1 MSKLIVV
8 LSAVSFSLVGVC
20 LPALCSLSSSSS
32 SSSAPALTI
41 PADESEELIKLAA
54 AALSAHRY
62 AEAEQNFRL
71 VIDSSPELQVD
82 SARLADLFNFL
93 GVTLH
98 CQRKHSEAIEA
109 YKSALTG
116 LPEGLTAN
124 TRGKILSNLAL
135 SYSAL
140 GMRKEALQACRSA
153 LDHFRVG
160 KVDALNHSVL
170 LNAYGQLL
178 IDEKNW
184 DAAKS
189 VLTKSLK
196 LRASVQGDGCELA
209 VPLFMLAS
217 VYQGA
222 GRYDLAE
229 AVLRRRGLLL
239 EGQWLAGPTGLSC
252 SHAQVGSIELSGN
265 IRQDYP

>member
-1 MSKLIVV
+1 MSKLIVT
-8 LSAVSFSLVGVC
+8 LSAVSFSLVGVG
-20 LPALCSLSSSSS
+20 LPASSSFASS
-32 SSSAPALTI
+32 SFASSSFASSSAPALTI
-41 PADESEELIKLAA
+41 PADESEELIKLGA
-54 AALSAHRY
+54 AALSAQRY

-71 VIDSSPELQVD
+71 AIDSSLELQVD

-98 CQRKHSEAIEA
+98 CQRKHNQAIEA
-109 YKSALTG
+109 YKRALTG

-140 GMRKEALQACRSA
+140 GLRKEALQACRSA

-160 KVDALNHSVL
+160 KVDAFNHSVL

-189 VLTKSLK
+189 VLTKSLR
-196 LRASVQGDGCELA
+196 LRASVQGDGFELA

-229 AVLRRRGLLL
+229 AVLLRRSHLLD
-239 EGQWLAGPTGLSC
+239 GQWLVTPAGLAC
-252 SHAQVGSIELSGN
+252 SHASGGG
-265 IRQDYP
+265 D

>member
-1 MSKLIVV
+1 MSKSIYILCAV
-8 LSAVSFSLVGVC
+8 LFSLVGSW
-20 LPALCSLSSSSS
+20 LPASSSSS
-32 SSSAPALTI
+32 PSPSSSILS
-41 PADESEELIKLAA
+41 DESEELIRLAA

-62 AEAEQNFRL
+62 AEAEQSFRL
-71 VIDSSPELQVD
+71 AIDSSPELQLD

-93 GVTLH
+93 GITLY
-98 CQRKHSEAIEA
+98 CQQKHVEAIEA
-109 YKSALTG
+109 YKRALSG
-116 LPEGLTAN
+116 LPEGLTVD

-160 KVDALNHSVL
+160 KVDALNHTVL

-178 IDEKNW
+178 IDAKNW

-189 VLTKSLK
+189 VLSKSLR
-196 LRASVQGDGCELA
+196 LRASILGDGNDGYELA
-209 VPLFMLAS
+209 VPLLKLAS
-217 VYQGA
+217 VYQGV

-229 AVLRRRGLLL
+229 AALQRRSHLL
-239 EGQWLAGPTGLSC
+239 EGQWFVAPGVLTC
-252 SHAQVGSIELSGN
+252 SHAQVGSIELAGN
-265 IRQDYP
+265 IRQDFP